1 MGSIENLLKSLS
13 LGSAKITYKTVNSGR
28 METVVGTMKGKP
40 MHQHSTSD
48 VIVVQNVETK
58 QYQDIRVSTIKDW
71 SIIS

>member
-1 MGSIENLLKSLS
+1 MDSIENLLKALS

-28 METVVGTMKGKP
+28 IESIVGTMKGKP

-58 QYQDIRVSTIKDW
+58 QYQDVRVSTIKDW

>member
-1 MGSIENLLKSLS
+1 MGSIENLLKALS
-13 LGSAKITYKTVNSGR
+13 SGSAKITYKTVNSGR
-28 METVVGTMKGKP
+28 IESVVGTMKGKP
-40 MHQHSTSD
+40 MHHHSTSD

>member
-1 MGSIENLLKSLS
+1 
-13 LGSAKITYKTVNSGR
+13 

>member
-1 MGSIENLLKSLS
+1 MDTIENLLKALS
-13 LGSAKITYKTVNSGR
+13 LGAAKITYKTVNSGR
-28 METVVGTMKGKP
+28 MESVVGTMKGKP

-48 VIVVQNVETK
+48 VIVVQNVETN